1 MDVIA
6 AQWIG
11 IGVAVAA
18 AIAAYR
24 KAPAER
30 RLTDAQAGDVANQAA
45 SRIIDQLQE
54 EISRCN
60 TYAETLKTE
69 CAAKVERLR
78 QSSEEQIRALR
89 ADLVM
94 EREHTERL
102 ETTVDRLQRELNEE
116 RRGRR

>member
-11 IGVAVAA
+11 IAVAVAA
-18 AIAAYR
+18 AVAAYR

-30 RLTDAQAGDVANQAA
+30 RLTEAQAGDVANQAA

-60 TYAETLKTE
+60 AYAETLKVE

-78 QSSEEQIRALR
+78 QSHQEQLRALR

-102 ETTVDRLQRELNEE
+102 ETTVDRLDRELREAKGSTE
-116 RRGRR
+116 